1 MIKIYLLALF
11 AFFYSNSQI
20 KSGKIVYNV
29 VVTEKK
35 ESELEKMMVS
45 MNSNFYS
52 ITKEFEFLLNF
63 NKNEALFTKIEKL
76 YSDNDAANLAIIK
89 LSFLGN
95 ILIKNDSVTKEG
107 KSRTIGNY
115 LVSRKLN
122 KDWKLVN
129 ETKLIDKYT
138 CYKATTVE
146 VVQNP
151 KGNFEKDIIAW
162 YCPELP
168 FSFGPLGYGGLP
180 GLILELQT
188 ENGVFGAKELKL
200 IETDIEIQ
208 NLKNYKKYSET
219 ELNKL
224 IEEKIRLNQKQ
235 QLKIDFKLILV

>member
-1 MIKIYLLALF
+1 
-11 AFFYSNSQI
+11 
-20 KSGKIVYNV
+20 
-29 VVTEKK
+29 
-35 ESELEKMMVS
+35 
-45 MNSNFYS
+45 
-52 ITKEFEFLLNF
+52 
-63 NKNEALFTKIEKL
+63 L

-138 CYKATTVE
+138 CYKATTIE

-188 ENGVFGAKELKL
+188 EDGVFGAKELKL

-208 NLKNYKKYSET
+208 NLKNYKTYSET

-224 IEEKIRLNQKQ
+224 IEEKNSTKS
-235 QLKIDFKLILV
+235 K